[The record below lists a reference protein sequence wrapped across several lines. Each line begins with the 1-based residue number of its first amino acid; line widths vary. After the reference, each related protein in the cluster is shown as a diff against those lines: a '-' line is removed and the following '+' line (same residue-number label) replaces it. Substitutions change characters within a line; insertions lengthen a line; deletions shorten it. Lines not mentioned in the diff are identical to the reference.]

1 MDAELQIGNDP
12 TVWYFPPAGYD
23 GAAAGLV
30 PPGTPFAIDVVAPL
44 QGRLL
49 LNPDAAGAVAL
60 TLPVSP
66 VGWNPSGAFLPRS
79 PLLYVSSVTGPTHTN
94 PGYTLASG
102 YELAA
107 LEQEILTAMTQGSIV
122 TVSLAEGLGKG
133 IVALSGGSLA
143 YAVLCPSATAP

>member
-12 TVWYFPPAGYD
+12 TVWFFPADGYD
-23 GAAAGLV
+23 GAVAALV
-30 PPGTPFAIDVVAPL
+30 RPGAPFAIDVVAPL

-49 LNPDAAGAVAL
+49 LNPRAAGKVAL
-60 TLPVSP
+60 TQPVSP
-66 VGWNPSGAFLPRS
+66 VGWNPSGAFRPRS

-102 YELAA
+102 YELPA
-107 LEQEILTAMTQGSIV
+107 LEQEILTAMTARSIV
-122 TVSLAEGLGKG
+122 TVRLAEGLGKG
-133 IVALSGGSLA
+133 IVALSGGSLG